1 MGNSKNNLNMKNSVV
16 LFCTICTIICGVIFI
31 DGVANFSTLPFY
43 QIVMRSVSLVMAF
56 AGLLMAFITSKKQ

>member
-1 MGNSKNNLNMKNSVV
+1 MKNSAV
-16 LFCTICTIICGVIFI
+16 LFCSICTLICSIIFI

-43 QIVMRSVSLVMAF
+43 QFVMRSVSLVMAF